1 MHYIGK
7 LVEMPGV
14 IAAGYFTYKGEV
26 IKHLGQLTQQ
36 EAQQLSS
43 LCIANLRTV
52 RMQGNMLQ
60 ALTAYKPSNEHCGL
74 HSAKGWVVHG
84 AQKTVCVVSDSFCIL
99 NNRDGSLN
107 EILHFMLNEK
117 KNAKDH
123 LI

>member
-14 IAAGYFTYKGEV
+14 IAAGSFTYKGEV
-26 IKHLGQLTQQ
+26 IKYLGKLTQK

-43 LCIANLRTV
+43 LCVANLRSV

-60 ALTAYKPSNEHCGL
+60 ALTAYKPGNERCGL

-84 AQKTVCVVSDSFCIL
+84 AQQTVCVVSDSFCIL
-99 NNRDGSLN
+99 KNSDGSLN
-107 EILHFMLNEK
+107 DILHFMLNETK
-117 KNAKDH
+117 KAKDH

>member
-7 LVEMPGV
+7 LAEMPGV
-14 IAAGYFTYKGEV
+14 IAAGSFTYKGEV
-26 IKHLGQLTQQ
+26 IKYVGQLSQK

-43 LCIANLRTV
+43 LCVANLRTV

-60 ALTAYKPSNEHCGL
+60 ALTAYKPGNDRCGL

-84 AQKTVCVVSDSFCIL
+84 AQTTVCVVSDSFCIL
-99 NNRDGSLN
+99 KNRDGSLN
-107 EILHFMLNEK
+107 EVLHFMLNEK
-117 KNAKDH
+117 RNAKDN